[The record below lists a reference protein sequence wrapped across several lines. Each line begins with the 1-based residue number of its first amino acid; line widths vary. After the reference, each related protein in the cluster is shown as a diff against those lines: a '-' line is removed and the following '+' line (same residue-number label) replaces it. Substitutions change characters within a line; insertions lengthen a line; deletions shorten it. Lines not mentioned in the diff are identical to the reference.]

1 MQLKIEKM
9 RTEPFR
15 EWTKVFIF
23 SGGKTYNCLKGKW
36 NQNWKIGDVIEAE
49 VEVINGYKGPENRIK
64 APQRD
69 DFPKSTK
76 GSWGGN
82 NSNPKIDEIL
92 DLCKKILEAVS
103 NKGTEVTVDFEEQV
117 PASEGNPVFGEEIP
131 F

>member
-9 RTEPFR
+9 KKESFQAKTGKQYNRV
-15 EWTKVFIF
+15 KIM
-23 SGGKTYNCLKGKW
+23 SGGRVYSCLEGFW
-36 NQNWKIGDVIEAE
+36 NKDWKIGDTIDVEFEAKTF
-49 VEVINGYKGPENRIK
+49 KGQTEYQIQ
-64 APQRD
+64 APQRV
-69 DFPKSTK
+69 
-76 GSWGGN
+76 GGN

-117 PASEGNPVFGEEIP
+117 PASEGNPIFDEEIP